1 MCNARREQPKI
12 ATVSSCHIT
21 VLDDRVLG
29 RSYNPYLQEI
39 YLVLRYGNFSDV
51 LPSKHLSL
59 FSF

>member
-12 ATVSSCHIT
+12 TTVSSCHIT
-21 VLDDRVLG
+21 VLDDQVLG

-39 YLVLRYGNFSDV
+39 NLVLRYGNFSDV